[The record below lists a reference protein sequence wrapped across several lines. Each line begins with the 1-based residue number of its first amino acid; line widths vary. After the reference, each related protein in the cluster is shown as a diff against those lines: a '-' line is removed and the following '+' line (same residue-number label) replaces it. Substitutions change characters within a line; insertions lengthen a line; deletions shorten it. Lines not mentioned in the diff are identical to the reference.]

1 MSYRMHQFWNNF
13 EPKYFFN
20 TEKLIQFFFFIIDCV
35 MALLGIA
42 QLVHGVNLL
51 RNHLTLM

>member
-1 MSYRMHQFWNNF
+1 MSYRMHQFWNSF